1 MKIAKEQFAQGD
13 VYLRR
18 VDAVPPGHTAA
29 TPSDGV
35 YVAAHSETGHHHV
48 VDATQAILY
57 EGPNPLVAYLQLA
70 EDCDAAT
77 VTHRRDYHTHAPVA
91 LTGGPGAV
99 WEVRR
104 QREYTSQGLRR
115 AQD

>member
-1 MKIAKEQFAQGD
+1 MNQAKNQFAQGD
-13 VYLRR
+13 VYFRR
-18 VDAVPPGHTAA
+18 VGAVPAGHSPAE
-29 TPSDGV
+29 PQQGV
-35 YVAAHSETGHHHV
+35 HVVAHSETGHHHV
-48 VDATQAILY
+48 VNAAEGILY
-57 EGPNPLVAYLQLA
+57 EGPNSLVAYLQLA
-70 EDCDAAT
+70 DDCDAAT